1 MLIGLIISAGA
12 FGLLAT
18 AADSLGTG
26 LALLA
31 IALMGFEFTIVSSFP
46 LASEVAPH
54 ARTRYLS
61 LTVVAMGAARA
72 IGAAASP
79 FLFGAFGLT
88 GPIVVA
94 VTADVIAA
102 GLLLAWVR
110 DVPGETGAS
119 PAS

>member
-1 MLIGLIISAGA
+1 
-12 FGLLAT
+12 
-18 AADSLGTG
+18 
-26 LALLA
+26 
-31 IALMGFEFTIVSSFP
+31 
-46 LASEVAPH
+46 
-54 ARTRYLS
+54 
-61 LTVVAMGAARA
+61 MGAARA

-79 FLFGAFGLT
+79 FLFGAYGLT